1 MDLDI
6 ITIAAPAESDIPTIV
21 AIEHDS
27 QPEPWTEKS
36 FREELG
42 RKSLFVARMRGEI
55 AGYICFWCVSD
66 EVQIL
71 NVAVRQDLR
80 RHGIARKLLEFAIF
94 AGRGRQAT
102 LATLEVRKSNRAARS
117 LYESLGF
124 RVTGERPGYYATHG
138 ESAILMERAVS
149 CDE

>member
-1 MDLDI
+1 MDLE
-6 ITIAAPAESDIPTIV
+6 ITIAAPAESDIPTIL

-27 QPEPWTEKS
+27 QPEPWSEKS

-42 RKSLFVARMRGEI
+42 RHSLFVARIREEI

-71 NVAVRQDLR
+71 NVAVRQDFR
-80 RHGIARKLLEFAIF
+80 RKGIARKLIEFAI
-94 AGRGRQAT
+94 GSGRQAT

-124 RVTGERPGYYATHG
+124 RVTGERPGYYAPHE

-149 CDE
+149 SDE